1 MFMTGRTVLILLF
14 VYFSTQNSHGQVNLV
29 PNPAF
34 EEYTDCPNSLNQ
46 FENCLNWYNLFQ
58 ESPEYYNACNSNPAS
73 AASVPIHSNVFY
85 KQPRSGNA
93 YAGIISTFLN
103 SNVNIREYIGVKLN
117 AKLKKGVLYY
127 SEFYVSPRNNI
138 MEDNNFCV
146 IDRFGCS
153 FSRDTIFDVLLPSKP
168 MKKQNYFGHQ
178 GGLIEELDT
187 WTKISGCVL
196 GDNEEYVTI
205 GNFDEN
211 EDVSTKTE
219 CFDIFPSAAY
229 YYIDDV
235 GVYEFDPLPDTLLLC
250 EGESREIGQKF
261 LDGMYHWNTGSQD
274 STIVVSQ
281 SGTYIVDVDM
291 GSCIL
296 SDTVV
301 VIDMSDLNAYLPKDT
316 TICDGTK
323 FSVEIPIPGQILW
336 NTGSSHSTISISEEG
351 FYSVQI
357 ENQCG
362 TFNLSFDVM
371 TQQCDCQ
378 VITPNIFSPNDDGLN
393 DEMLFY
399 MDCQYPF
406 YIKTLRIYDR
416 WGSLVFQEKQVNDNK
431 IVWNG
436 KLNGIELSTGVYCWV
451 INYSYLDNGQ
461 EISKIKSGNVTI
473 IH

>member
-1 MFMTGRTVLILLF
+1 MKSKLTKNKI
-14 VYFSTQNSHGQVNLV
+14 YFIEFYTSPRNGIPDIIIPCYVDKIGASLSQN
-29 PNPAF
+29 
-34 EEYTDCPNSLNQ
+34 
-46 FENCLNWYNLFQ
+46 
-58 ESPEYYNACNSNPAS
+58 
-73 AASVPIHSNVFY
+73 
-85 KQPRSGNA
+85 
-93 YAGIISTFLN
+93 
-103 SNVNIREYIGVKLN
+103 IGVKNTIPNEPLT
-117 AKLKKGVLYY
+117 K
-127 SEFYVSPRNNI
+127 NNYI
-138 MEDNNFCV
+138 GASNKILDK
-146 IDRFGCS
+146 ID
-153 FSRDTIFDVLLPSKP
+153 K
-168 MKKQNYFGHQ
+168 
-178 GGLIEELDT
+178 
-187 WTKISGCVL
+187 WTRISGCL
-196 GDNEEYVTI
+196 EGNEEEYITI
-205 GNFDEN
+205 GSFYTN
-211 EDVSTKTE
+211 EQTLTNNE
-219 CFDIFPSAAY
+219 CFDYFPNNAY

-261 LDGMYHWNTGSQD
+261 LNGMYHWNTGSQD

-316 TICDGTK
+316 TICVGTK
-323 FSVEIPIPGQILW
+323 FSVELPFPGQILW

-393 DEMLFY
+393 DEMVFY

-406 YIKTLRIYDR
+406 NINTIRIYDR

-451 INYSYLDNGQ
+451 INYSYIDNGQ
-461 EISKIKSGNVTI
+461 EISKLKSGNVTI